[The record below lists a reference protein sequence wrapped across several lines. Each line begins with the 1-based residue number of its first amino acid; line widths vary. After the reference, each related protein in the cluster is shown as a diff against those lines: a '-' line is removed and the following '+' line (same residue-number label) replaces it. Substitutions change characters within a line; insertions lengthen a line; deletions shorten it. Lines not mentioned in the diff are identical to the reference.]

1 VPFISSLFVRLPVAL
16 LLLVAGSGRAAADDG
31 PLLRVFLKDGTTI
44 ACYGEYARV
53 DDRVVLSLPL
63 GKKNGKSQL
72 QLVSVPAA
80 RVDWHRTERYRES
93 ARAARYA
100 ATRGEQDFTQLTA
113 AVATTLNDIARTT
126 DPVRRLELAEQ
137 ARSQLAGWGRDHYN
151 YRIGEVREIA
161 GLLEETISELRATA
175 GRSDFDLNF
184 VAIVE
189 PPPAEKL
196 LPDPTPAE
204 GLAQAIAMV
213 DLADGPAERIA
224 LLENTLRVIRASAGL
239 VNGASLES
247 ARRYVE
253 RRLQDERTADERY
266 GRLTREVSRQA
277 REHAAR
283 GDVRGIESLMRVL
296 ERRDRRL
303 GRKRPQLMAAIM
315 ATLSYD
321 LRQARTLRLA
331 RDQYESRLPAYRA
344 YERLVRGTFSDL
356 AAAGRALDDI
366 RALAGP
372 DHETLL
378 ALQRQVDAA
387 RRRLDGIVPPAG
399 MTEVH
404 ELLHSAC
411 RLANTAAQ
419 VRQEAVALGSLERA
433 WSASAAAA
441 GAQLLVTR
449 ARDEMGRLMAPLPVR

>member
-1 VPFISSLFVRLPVAL
+1 MRPISRPFVQLLAAL
-16 LLLVAGSGRAAADDG
+16 LLLVSGSSWVGAQEA

-63 GKKNGKSQL
+63 GKKDGRPQL

-80 RVDWHRTERYRES
+80 RVDWDRTERYRES

-100 ATRGEQDFTQLTA
+100 ATRGEHDFTQMTA
-113 AVATTLNDIARTT
+113 AVAATLNDIARTA

-137 ARSQLAGWGRDHYN
+137 ARGQLAGWGTDHYN
-151 YRIGEVREIA
+151 YRVREVREIA
-161 GLLEETISELRATA
+161 GLLDETISDLRATA
-175 GRSDFDLNF
+175 GRNDFDLNF

-189 PPPAEKL
+189 PPPPERL

-204 GLAQAIAMV
+204 SLAQAIAMV

-224 LLENTLRVIRASAGL
+224 LLEGALAALDASAGV
-239 VNGASLES
+239 VNEASLRA
-247 ARRYVE
+247 ARRYAE
-253 RRLQDERTADERY
+253 RRLQDERDADERY
-266 GRLTREVSRQA
+266 QRLARALSAQA
-277 REHAAR
+277 QERAGR
-283 GDVRGIESLMRVL
+283 GDVRGVASLMHTL

-303 GRKRPQLMAAIM
+303 GRKRPQLVAAIT
-315 ATLSYD
+315 ATLSYN
-321 LRQARTLRLA
+321 LRQARALRLA
-331 RDQYESRLPAYRA
+331 RDQWESRLPAYQA
-344 YERLVRGTFSDL
+344 YERLIRRSFTTLTG
-356 AAAGRALDDI
+356 AGGALDDI

-372 DHETLL
+372 DHQALV

-399 MTEVH
+399 MTDVH

-419 VRQEAVALGSLERA
+419 IRQEAVALGSLERA

-441 GAQLLVTR
+441 GAQLLVAR
-449 ARDEMGRLMAPLPVR
+449 ARDEMGRLMAPPPVR